1 MQLSSFIKLEKALIA
16 AGDIGGLDG
25 DNISQIRGG
34 LALKEDSRTLFVHG
48 FDIAEGGDIK
58 GKIAII
64 QDHHHRRGL
73 GLVQSGWFYSHKKA
87 LLRSR

>member
-1 MQLSSFIKLEKALIA
+1 
-16 AGDIGGLDG
+16 
-25 DNISQIRGG
+25 
-34 LALKEDSRTLFVHG
+34 VHG